1 MKAAKNTRKQQ
12 ADATKHRIFNSALKL
27 LGERDYDKITVRDIV
42 DAAGVSIGSF
52 YNYYSSKLDVYL
64 ETYPIADS
72 YFETAVASDI
82 KDRSFEEKL
91 HLFFRHYALYS
102 CEITGLAMSKLLY
115 FSDNSRFDRGDD
127 AGMHRLLIDI
137 LQEGI
142 DSGALITDSE
152 ARELSQFF
160 LIAVRGLIYNWCT
173 HDGSYDLVAAV
184 ENYVSALRRSFQNK

>member
-1 MKAAKNTRKQQ
+1 MKAAKSIRKQQ
-12 ADATKHRIFNSALKL
+12 ADATKRKIFNSALKL

-42 DAAGVSIGSF
+42 DTAGVSIGSF

-64 ETYPIADS
+64 ETYPIADN
-72 YFETAVASDI
+72 YFETVVAADI
-82 KDRSFEEKL
+82 KNRSFGEKL
-91 HLFFRHYALYS
+91 HLYFRHYALYS

-115 FSDNSRFDRGDD
+115 FSDNRKFDRGDD

-142 DSGALITDSE
+142 EIGALTTRST
-152 ARELSQFF
+152 ARELSQFY

-173 HDGSYDLVAAV
+173 HDGGYDLVAAV
-184 ENYVSALRRSFQNK
+184 ENYVSALCRSFQA